1 MKNVILMITFLFI
14 LPIYANSQSKNE
26 DKDEGVEEI
35 SAIIIESHKFAIVQ
49 KEEYVQQLL
58 WDGKDIGVESQY
70 LSFKHY
76 FHSEIEDVIL
86 VELCSGGSGCPY
98 EHILI
103 SNVGETEIKI
113 SEAFGYCILPAVITE
128 SNETI

>member
-1 MKNVILMITFLFI
+1 
-14 LPIYANSQSKNE
+14 
-26 DKDEGVEEI
+26 
-35 SAIIIESHKFAIVQ
+35 
-49 KEEYVQQLL
+49 YVQQLL

-76 FHSEIEDVIL
+76 FHSEIEAVIL

-113 SEAFGYCILPAVITE
+113 SEAFRYCILPAVIRE
-128 SNETI
+128 SNETITIVLNNNRGRRIERVRYKNGKILGNGKPIKQRTVSE